1 MSFSTPAK
9 DIRIIGFPCEHAG
22 HRSIFLSNNP
32 RPQGTCLVK
41 MPFRDKGAVMLDM
54 DGRIVFAST
63 YVSDLLGVDFAK
75 ITGMSCFDFVF
86 PEDMDAAK
94 RALQVKLPN
103 AAPIRARLRRA
114 DGTPI
119 WADIQGVA
127 MQPPN
132 GEVYAISAT
141 IVAVE
146 SKTHRRHRTI
156 S

>member
-1 MSFSTPAK
+1 
-9 DIRIIGFPCEHAG
+9 
-22 HRSIFLSNNP
+22 
-32 RPQGTCLVK
+32 

-63 YVSDLLGVDFAK
+63 YVSDLLGVEFDK

-86 PEDMDAAK
+86 SEDMDAAK
-94 RALQVKLPN
+94 RALDVNKIPN
-103 AAPIRARLRRA
+103 AAPFRFRLRRA

-127 MQPPN
+127 MQPPH

-146 SKTHRRHRTI
+146 SKTRRRRRTTA
-156 S
+156 